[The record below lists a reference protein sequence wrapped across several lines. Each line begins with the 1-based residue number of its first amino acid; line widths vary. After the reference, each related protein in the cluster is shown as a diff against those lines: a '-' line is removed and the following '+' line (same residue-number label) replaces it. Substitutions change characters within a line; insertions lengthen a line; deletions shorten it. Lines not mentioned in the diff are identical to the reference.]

1 MLSIHLFTY
10 FTCFPIARGGG
21 VRGGRPPQAGHE
33 GDLGLE
39 RSADPPLHTLSE
51 VPRSYQWRGKSF
63 FVSFFYR
70 SYLYLTSYLLIR
82 NFYLSIRPECVSLP
96 GV

>member
-63 FVSFFYR
+63 FVSF
-70 SYLYLTSYLLIR
+70 
-82 NFYLSIRPECVSLP
+82 LSFLSLP
-96 GV
+96 HFLSSYS